1 MGWIPMESNI
11 VPQGIDEIAS
21 SAKMPVGSVV
31 RAYDSAL
38 GQAEFIYGKGV
49 ASCAVGSVCSFDE
62 AGQASLA
69 VANGKGRI
77 GVAMSACVA
86 GKYGFFQISGKA
98 YGKVATSFADNSQC
112 YLTSTAGTVDDADIA
127 GDLIKG
133 MMGRSAID
141 SDGNAYFEMN
151 RPFIDDSADD

>member
-1 MGWIPMESNI
+1 MGWIAMESNI

-21 SAKMPVGSVV
+21 SAKMPVGSIV
-31 RAYDSAL
+31 RAYDCSL

-69 VANGKGRI
+69 VGDAKGRI

-86 GKYGFFQISGKA
+86 DKYGFFQISGKA
-98 YGKVATSFADNSQC
+98 YGKAGTDFADNGVV
-112 YLTSTAGTVDDADIA
+112 YLTSTPGTVDDAVSA
-127 GDLIKG
+127 GDLIDG
-133 MMGRSAID
+133 MIGRSAVD
-141 SDGNAYFEMN
+141 SDGFAYFEMN
-151 RPFIDDSADD
+151 RPFVNDTA

>member
-21 SAKMPVGSVV
+21 SAKMPVGSIV
-31 RAYDSAL
+31 RAYDSSL

-69 VANGKGRI
+69 VGDAKGRI

-86 GKYGFFQISGKA
+86 GKYGFFQISGKGHA
-98 YGKVATSFADNSQC
+98 KVADAFADNGVC
-112 YLTSTAGTVDDADIA
+112 YLTAVAGTVDDQDVA

-133 MMGRSAID
+133 MMGRSAIA
-141 SDGNAYFEMN
+141 DGMAYVELN
-151 RPFIDDSADD
+151 RPFVDDSADD

>member
-31 RAYDSAL
+31 RAYDDSL

-69 VANGKGRI
+69 IENGKGRI

-86 GKYGFFQISGKA
+86 DKYGFFQISGKA
-98 YGKVATSFADNSQC
+98 YGKVSADFADDGLV
-112 YLTSTAGTVDDADIA
+112 YLTATAGEVDDAVVA
-127 GDLIKG
+127 GDLIDG
-133 MMGRSAID
+133 MMGRSAVD
-141 SDGNAYFEMN
+141 SDGFAYFEMN
-151 RPFIDDSADD
+151 RPFVNDTA